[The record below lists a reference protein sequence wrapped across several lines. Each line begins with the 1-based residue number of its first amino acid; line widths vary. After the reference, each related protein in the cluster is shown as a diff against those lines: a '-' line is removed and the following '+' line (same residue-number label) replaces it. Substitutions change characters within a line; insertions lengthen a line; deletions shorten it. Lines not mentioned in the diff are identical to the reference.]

1 MRSVELTL
9 NDTGFLCNMMQQ
21 AFEGSGL
28 PRAPD
33 GRPII
38 PLALHEL
45 YVKLATANDEMMTE
59 EGHAQV
65 Q

>member
-1 MRSVELTL
+1 MRTIELTL
-9 NDTGFLCNMMQQ
+9 NETGFLCNMMQQ
-21 AFEGSGL
+21 AFEHSNL
-28 PRAPD
+28 PRAED

-38 PLALHEL
+38 PMALHEL
-45 YVKLATANDEMMTE
+45 YVKLASANDEMMKE